1 MFTFLSNKATHTDVF
16 DFVGINCVFV
26 LSHPPPPPPSNL
38 SILSQEKALN
48 EHISVGIDY

>member
-26 LSHPPPPPPSNL
+26 LSHPPNL

>member
-1 MFTFLSNKATHTDVF
+1 MYLTLWGLIVF
-16 DFVGINCVFV
+16 SCSVTA
-26 LSHPPPPPPSNL
+26 PPLSNL

>member
-26 LSHPPPPPPSNL
+26 LSHRPPLSNL